1 MANEKFK
8 KALHDAL
15 IPEYT
20 AVMRDADDTAHEFSP
35 EFEKRMKKLIKRRS
49 KLYYKLINSLD
60 KRIACIAVIICVV
73 SSITIIGFE
82 ASRNTASDF
91 IIKTVSEKEPE
102 QLIIQ
107 SADKSGAVPQT
118 IEELYD
124 VTYDL
129 SEYEVIH
136 DEANDIIYWKIY
148 ARESEDDYIMV
159 ELKQYVKKHYFTWI
173 YTAADSKITTIDI
186 NGHEALYYLRENIG
200 FHVLMWDNGEY
211 IIYLRGNLDKNTL
224 IEIAKSVKK
233 VEEK

>member
-91 IIKTVSEKEPE
+91 IIKTVSEKEHE
-102 QLIIQ
+102 ELTIQ
-107 SADKSGAVPQT
+107 SADKSDVVPQT
-118 IEELYD
+118 IKELYD
-124 VTYDL
+124 ITYDL

-136 DEANDIIYWKIY
+136 DGADEVKYWKIY
-148 ARESEDDYIMV
+148 VHETEDDYIMV
-159 ELKQYVKKHYFTWI
+159 ELKQWVKKHYFEWVN
-173 YTAADSKITTIDI
+173 AATDSEITTIAI
-186 NGHEALYYLRENIG
+186 NGNEALYYLRENIG

-211 IIYLRGNLDKNTL
+211 IIYLRGNLDKNSL